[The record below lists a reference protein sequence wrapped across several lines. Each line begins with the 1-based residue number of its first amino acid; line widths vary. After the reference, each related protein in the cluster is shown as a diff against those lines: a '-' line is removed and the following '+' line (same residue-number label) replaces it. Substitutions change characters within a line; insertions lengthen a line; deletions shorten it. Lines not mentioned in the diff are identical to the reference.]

1 MNILPFREGMRQK
14 KNINLGILFD
24 FNATFQR
31 KKYKLYLADS
41 VKNGYLGHE
50 SKSLTT

>member
-1 MNILPFREGMRQK
+1 MNILPFKEGMRQK

-31 KKYKLYLADS
+31 
-41 VKNGYLGHE
+41 
-50 SKSLTT
+50 